1 RQPVHARRPPG
12 GRRAAPFLP
21 VEIFAVNPSS
31 TCARLDPR
39 GAPLPIALPI
49 RSAVMSK
56 LRIVHGLL
64 GLVLALCIPHGPARA
79 QSFVTFVSGN
89 GLDTNPCTRGQ
100 PCKTFSTALGVTLE
114 NGSIIVLDAADYG
127 PVFIKK
133 SVSIVNDNAGTPA
146 DVNAALATVAGT

>member
-1 RQPVHARRPPG
+1 
-12 GRRAAPFLP
+12 
-21 VEIFAVNPSS
+21 
-31 TCARLDPR
+31 
-39 GAPLPIALPI
+39 

-127 PVFIKK
+127 PVVLKK
-133 SVSIVNDNAGTPA
+133 PVSIVNDNAGPPA
-146 DVNAALATVAGT
+146 DVNAALATVAGTGQIVVTAGDTGVVTLRGLVLNGVGASNFIGMLVTNA